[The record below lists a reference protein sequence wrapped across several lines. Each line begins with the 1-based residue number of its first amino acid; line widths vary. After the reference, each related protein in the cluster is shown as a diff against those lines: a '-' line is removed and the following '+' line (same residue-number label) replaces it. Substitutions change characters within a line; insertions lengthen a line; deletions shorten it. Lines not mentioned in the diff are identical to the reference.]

1 MKLLKSIDQNSHI
14 VKTNYLITLFSF
26 LFVLVFV
33 SICYILDFE
42 FKFSDFT
49 WSLIFIGYIVFV
61 YIFRYINK
69 VNLVEIYSLFYN
81 HPFYQPLSFSF
92 YLIELLK
99 NNIVPLICFL
109 FLLYGIY
116 AYWSFKYDTK
126 QTTELPFQI
135 KKIEGVNYEHLTF
148 LATYVIPLITF
159 DFEKSRYIIVLSM
172 LLIVMCIIYIKTD
185 LFYANPSLALL
196 GFHIYKVD
204 GEFINAEMREGII
217 IITRRRLN
225 KNDRVRYIKL
235 DERIYYSD
243 N

>member
-81 HPFYQPLSFSF
+81 HPLFRLICALEAQKFVKLTRLIKMNRREIGWDIILHSFF
-92 YLIELLK
+92 QIFKILLLK
-99 NNIVPLICFL
+99 TLVPIPKHR
-109 FLLYGIY
+109 Y
-116 AYWSFKYDTK
+116 TK
-126 QTTELPFQI
+126 P
-135 KKIEGVNYEHLTF
+135 HC
-148 LATYVIPLITF
+148 
-159 DFEKSRYIIVLSM
+159 KS
-172 LLIVMCIIYIKTD
+172 D
-185 LFYANPSLALL
+185 
-196 GFHIYKVD
+196 
-204 GEFINAEMREGII
+204 
-217 IITRRRLN
+217 
-225 KNDRVRYIKL
+225 
-235 DERIYYSD
+235 
-243 N
+243 

>member
-26 LFVLVFV
+26 LFVLVFI

-92 YLIELLK
+92 YLIELFCK
-99 NNIVPLICFL
+99 FLI
-109 FLLYGIY
+109 
-116 AYWSFKYDTK
+116 S
-126 QTTELPFQI
+126 
-135 KKIEGVNYEHLTF
+135 
-148 LATYVIPLITF
+148 
-159 DFEKSRYIIVLSM
+159 
-172 LLIVMCIIYIKTD
+172 
-185 LFYANPSLALL
+185 
-196 GFHIYKVD
+196 
-204 GEFINAEMREGII
+204 
-217 IITRRRLN
+217 
-225 KNDRVRYIKL
+225 
-235 DERIYYSD
+235 
-243 N
+243 